1 MGWNLENPTRKVEK
15 MAGRRTALKGRSKLT
30 AGNPPWFSSL
40 LIEEAR
46 YRDLQDELERCRARR
61 SLMLFLGYRYFGASQ
76 HWLAARM
83 KLPQGRINLLVA
95 EGKTVALSGVGDGD
109 LEKLVEMCFGADMV
123 SQGWDGAGEAG

>member
-1 MGWNLENPTRKVEK
+1 MPGRK
-15 MAGRRTALKGRSKLT
+15 TALKGRGSLKP
-30 AGNPPWFSSL
+30 GNPPWFSSL

-46 YRDLQDELERCRARR
+46 YRELQDELERCRARR

-83 KLPQGRINLLVA
+83 QTTVGNVNRLTQ

-109 LEKLVEMCFGADMV
+109 LEKLVEMCFGKDMV